1 MNDFGLTGL
10 FVSVIVLVV
19 LGIAGMG
26 GLWKLVEMYF
36 ERTENE
42 RNE

>member
-1 MNDFGLTGL
+1 MNDFGLTSL

-26 GLWKLVEMYF
+26 GLLKWF
-36 ERTENE
+36 EGRLSRKENE
-42 RNE
+42 RND